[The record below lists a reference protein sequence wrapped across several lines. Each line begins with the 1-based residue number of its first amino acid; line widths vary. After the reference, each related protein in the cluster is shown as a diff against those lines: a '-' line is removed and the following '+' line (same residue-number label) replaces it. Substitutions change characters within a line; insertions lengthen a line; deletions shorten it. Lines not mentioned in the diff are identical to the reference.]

1 MLGVTLIC
9 VGKMREQH
17 YVAAFNEY
25 SKRLA
30 AFCKFELIELAEQRL
45 PDSPSG
51 AQIESA
57 LSAEGA
63 GIIERIPKSAYV
75 IAMCVEGRGMSS
87 EALAE
92 LIGSRAT
99 AGVSRL
105 CFVVGGSFGLHESVK
120 TMANLRLSMS
130 ELTFPHHLA
139 RVMLAEQVYRAFSIN
154 FGSRYHK

>member
-1 MLGVTLIC
+1 MFGVSLVC
-9 VGKMREQH
+9 VGKMREPH

-30 AFCKFELIELAEQRL
+30 AFCKFELIELTEQRL
-45 PDSPSG
+45 PDQPSEK
-51 AQIESA
+51 QIESA
-57 LSAEGA
+57 LAAEA
-63 GIIERIPKSAYV
+63 AEIIGRIPKAAYV

-92 LIGSRAT
+92 LIDSRAT

-120 TMANLRLSMS
+120 AVANLRLSMS
-130 ELTFPHHLA
+130 DMTFPHHLA

-154 FGSRYHK
+154 LGSRYHK